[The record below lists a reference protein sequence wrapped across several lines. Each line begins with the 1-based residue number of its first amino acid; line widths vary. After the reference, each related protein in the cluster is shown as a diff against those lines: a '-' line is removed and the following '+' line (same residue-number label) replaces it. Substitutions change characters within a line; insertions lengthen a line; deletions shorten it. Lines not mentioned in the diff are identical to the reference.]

1 MGLLRRR
8 YPIILLVAG
17 CTFAVFLLAIV
28 LMVPKYEAQ
37 TLLRID
43 PTHSPL
49 AVAQGGTDVN
59 VNSETI
65 ETEVSILQSEALAR
79 EVVRRL
85 DLGNYREFN
94 RVLEKASAKENLD
107 EDDKLSLV
115 ASEVRKHLSVNR
127 DRLSYLIAINFE
139 SEDALT
145 AAKVANTYAEAYLDM
160 TVGSRM
166 GTAQRQADWFQKRL
180 ATLAKEVKEADAQ
193 LAQYKAGAGIVE
205 GGQNGTVA
213 DQQIAP
219 LSAQLTG
226 AQAAAAA
233 SRSELAAA
241 RQQVASG
248 GIEAVSKVRDSAVIA
263 DLRRQRAEVLRDMA
277 ELTTRYGE
285 KHPQVVQVR
294 QQLNSIDAQIRAEAE
309 RVVASIEA
317 ETKAAVARVASLKAS
332 MNALEAQRERNA
344 RVSVG
349 AQSLEREAVNKRQ
362 AYDRMAQIAMETT
375 QAAQNSIPQ
384 AEIVDRATVPT
395 NPKWPGKTMLAV
407 FAAIVSLSLG
417 ASAAI
422 LLELLAPGV
431 QTASEVETRF
441 NLPVLAALPFA
452 GRRFWFQ
459 RKSQVRPPD
468 KLLEEPAGAFAESA
482 RNAHV
487 SIVGL
492 RSTNASPQIVA
503 ITSSLP
509 GEGKTSSALSI
520 ARVAALGGI
529 RTLLVDCDLR
539 RAALRDYVDT
549 IGEIG
554 TAEVLKGEATL
565 DQAVQADIQPSL
577 DILPVVEPDYSA
589 ENLFSNTGVPALI
602 QEIRSR
608 YELIV
613 LDLPPVIGLTDTRF
627 VCALADAVILAIK
640 WRSTPVSAI
649 ESALTTLSADAVN
662 LKGVILTM
670 VDPASETSGASY
682 YSSRYAAYYQPQ
694 AA

>member
-8 YPIILLVAG
+8 LPVILLVAG
-17 CTFAVFLLAIV
+17 CAFAVFLLGIV
-28 LMVPKYEAQ
+28 LTVPKYQAQ

-49 AVAQGGTDVN
+49 AVAQGGTDTN
-59 VNSETI
+59 VNAETI

-94 RVLEKASAKENLD
+94 GVLEKAAASRRLD

-115 ASEVRKHLSVNR
+115 ASEVTKHLSVSR

-166 GTAQRQADWFQKRL
+166 GTAQRQADWFQKRM
-180 ATLAKEVKEADAQ
+180 ATLAKEVNEADAR

-219 LSAQLTG
+219 LSAQLTS

-233 SRSELAAA
+233 ARPELAAA
-241 RQQVASG
+241 RQQVSNG

-309 RVVASIEA
+309 RVIASIEA
-317 ETKAAVARVASLKAS
+317 ETKAAVARVASLETS
-332 MNALEAQRERNA
+332 MNSLEAQRERNA

-349 AQSLEREAVNKRQ
+349 AQSLERDAVNKRQ

-395 NPKWPGKTMLAV
+395 HPKWPGKTMLAI
-407 FAAIVSLSLG
+407 FAVIVSACLG

-422 LLELLAPGV
+422 VLELLAPGV
-431 QTASEVETRF
+431 QTASEVESRF
-441 NLPVLAALPFA
+441 NLRVLATLPLA
-452 GRRFWFQ
+452 GRRNWFK

-492 RSTNASPQIVA
+492 RSNSSPQIVA

-539 RAALRDYVDT
+539 RAAVREYMDNV
-549 IGEIG
+549 GEIG
-554 TAEVLKGEATL
+554 MAEVLKGQATL
-565 DQAVQADIQPSL
+565 DQAIQADIQPRL

-589 ENLFSNTGVPALI
+589 DNLFGGAGVPALL

-640 WRSTPVSAI
+640 WRATPVTAI
-649 ESALTTLSADAVN
+649 ESAVTTLSADAVK
-662 LKGVILTM
+662 LKGVLLTM
-670 VDPASETSGASY
+670 VDPASETAGASY
-682 YSSRYAAYYQPQ
+682 YASSYAPYYQPQ